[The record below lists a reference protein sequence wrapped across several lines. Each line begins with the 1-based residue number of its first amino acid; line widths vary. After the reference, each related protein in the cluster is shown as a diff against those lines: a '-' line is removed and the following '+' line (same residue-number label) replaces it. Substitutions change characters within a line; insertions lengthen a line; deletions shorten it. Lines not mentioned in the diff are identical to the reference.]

1 MDLLIHD
8 RVSCQSL
15 CAYMDMH
22 YTGLVGIY
30 VGGDKSASILRDWVS
45 RLMIGE
51 FTHSTHWVV
60 WASCS
65 KMMYRVW
72 FRFLMALCYSAFGL
86 DLANFLQS
94 ACQRVQVTSVL
105 VSCLPQAQYDRR
117 GALLLKKIR
126 QVSVGRKA
134 GETVLVDKVVTA
146 HFAKWTTLLLIDL
159 CLLWDTTLCFS
170 TVLFPNLSREG
181 LTCSASK
188 CASEK
193 WHTRH
198 KRFLEI
204 SKLVN

>member
-1 MDLLIHD
+1 MFFALWTTNSIRTLTSYGPFNPR

-15 CAYMDMH
+15 CAYRDMH

-94 ACQRVQVTSVL
+94 TCQRVKVTSVL
-105 VSCLPQAQYDRR
+105 VLCLPQAQYDGR
-117 GALLLKKIR
+117 GALLLSKIQ
-126 QVSVGRKA
+126 QVPGGRR
-134 GETVLVDKVVTA
+134 ET
-146 HFAKWTTLLLIDL
+146 H
-159 CLLWDTTLCFS
+159 
-170 TVLFPNLSREG
+170 
-181 LTCSASK
+181 
-188 CASEK
+188 
-193 WHTRH
+193 
-198 KRFLEI
+198 
-204 SKLVN
+204 